1 MTENQYNQNFKLI
14 SPEEFKKLDINTISY
29 VQLYTGEILMIDHPY
44 FHNLEQSKINNQEK
58 NDNIIQNQKEISENK
73 QHKKKRKRR
82 KKKNKNKNNEESS
95 LLKSNNNKEKTNSNN
110 DNDNYNFEQNYDN
123 YLYGHNINDYN
134 ETEGKYIIP
143 TDYYSS
149 NNKMNRAYSAE
160 IKNKGRI
167 LFNEEW
173 KDMQDYDFRERM
185 KFYDSIPKR
194 AKYWERESFD
204 ATRSLFNSKRLSK
217 NPYYNQEQNMINYK
231 PIPQESYS
239 SSSEDQKEKYEE
251 IQNND
256 EYNNNY
262 EYPFNQLVSNQKD
275 LYNLALGPLFSQYM
289 LGQQNNNQ
297 IDEYDEGYWQNND
310 DSNYYETNQYNYNNY
325 NQNNYD
331 YYSSN
336 FYNSGQNGYQ
346 TIKGRKN
353 KKIKKKLK

>member
-1 MTENQYNQNFKLI
+1 
-14 SPEEFKKLDINTISY
+14 
-29 VQLYTGEILMIDHPY
+29 
-44 FHNLEQSKINNQEK
+44 
-58 NDNIIQNQKEISENK
+58 
-73 QHKKKRKRR
+73 
-82 KKKNKNKNNEESS
+82 
-95 LLKSNNNKEKTNSNN
+95 
-110 DNDNYNFEQNYDN
+110 
-123 YLYGHNINDYN
+123 
-134 ETEGKYIIP
+134 
-143 TDYYSS
+143 
-149 NNKMNRAYSAE
+149 
-160 IKNKGRI
+160 
-167 LFNEEW
+167 
-173 KDMQDYDFRERM
+173 MQDYDFRERM

-217 NPYYNQEQNMINYK
+217 NPYYNQEKNMINYK

-275 LYNLALGPLFSQYM
+275 LYNLAFGPLFFQYM